1 MLLKSTQTEYD
12 YMGFNEKGHGIRI
25 NGSGQGVAPMQ
36 SLLLAVAGCSCVD
49 IESLLKKMRNNL
61 VRLEV
66 EIDGDR
72 PEGVIPRP
80 FAAIHLHY
88 KLYGKIKEKSAKKAV
103 AMAIEKYCSVTSSL
117 DPKIKITHEF
127 TIYEE

>member
-1 MLLKSTQTEYD
+1 MLLRSTETEYD

-25 NGSGQGVAPMQ
+25 NGSGHGVSPMQ
-36 SLLLAVAGCSCVD
+36 SLLLAAAACSCVD
-49 IESLLKKMRNNL
+49 VESLLKKMRNEL

-72 PEGVIPRP
+72 PEGVVPRP
-80 FAAIHLHY
+80 FVGIHLHY
-88 KLYGKIKEKSAKKAV
+88 KLYGKIKEKSASKAI
-103 AMAIEKYCSVTSSL
+103 AMAIEKYCSVSSSL